1 MAKKKNLKIKTE
13 RFMTNVIVVMISQI
27 LIKLVGL
34 VYKIYLTNKEGF
46 GDAGN
51 AIYGS
56 GYQIY
61 ALLLLISS
69 IGIPSAIAKLVSE
82 KVAKDDYKGAYRF
95 YLHFNIIFWCKL
107 YI

>member
-51 AIYGS
+51 AIYS
-56 GYQIY
+56 SAFQIY
-61 ALLLLISS
+61 AIVLAITS
-69 IGIPSAIAKLVSE
+69 IGVPLLEFQVQ
-82 KVAKDDYKGAYRF
+82 
-95 YLHFNIIFWCKL
+95 LQN
-107 YI
+107 